1 MNINCSKCP
10 STMNE
15 YKFTY
20 NENNEDIGLIKN
32 MEDNNTIKEI
42 SIDDVCENTKC
53 EIMNMDCI
61 LYCTNCNF
69 VCAFPHK
76 YINNVFLTKCDNM
89 IDYYDN
95 FLENNIIHNFD
106 INCKYCSN
114 NLEKYH
120 LETDIIEEND
130 ESFKILSMPND
141 FLNDIHIYDLNNN
154 LIKTIKP
161 HNYTEYKKLH
171 ELTTDISRNI
181 LCCNKCEF
189 FIMNNLQ
196 EFYEPE

>member
-1 MNINCSKCP
+1 MNINCSKCL

-15 YKFTY
+15 YKFVY
-20 NENNEDIGLIKN
+20 NENNEDFGLIKTI
-32 MEDNNTIKEI
+32 EDNTIKEI
-42 SIDDVCENTKC
+42 SIDNVCENTNC
-53 EIMNMDCI
+53 EIMNLDCVI
-61 LYCTNCNF
+61 YCLNCDF
-69 VCAFPHK
+69 VCAFPSK
-76 YINNVFLTKCDNM
+76 YVNNEFLTKCDN
-89 IDYYDN
+89 IINYYDN

-161 HNYTEYKKLH
+161 NNYTEYKKIH

-181 LCCNKCEF
+181 LCCNNCKF

-196 EFYEPE
+196 EFYED